1 MTHAPIPAVAVADL
15 PDDAKLL
22 DVRELEEWDAGHA
35 PGAQHV
41 PLSEL
46 TERIDEIP
54 EADRVFVICRSG
66 VRSARVVAFLAG
78 QGFRAINVAG
88 GMESWA
94 AEGRAVV
101 ADDLSEGKVI

>member
-1 MTHAPIPAVAVADL
+1 MTGAPIPAVAVADL

-22 DVRELEEWDAGHA
+22 DVRELEEWNAGHA
-35 PGAQHV
+35 PGAQHI
-41 PLSEL
+41 PLSVL
-46 TERIDEIP
+46 TEHLDEIP
-54 EADRVFVICRSG
+54 EAERVFVICRSG

-78 QGFRAINVAG
+78 QGFRAINVDG

-94 AEGRAVV
+94 AQGRAVV